1 MQIMKLREAFRLKQ
15 SPVVLGVFHNTDELF
30 RACAVL
36 TDFGYPKEVARLSRV
51 ESFLPAGKTPMLN
64 SVLRHVTV
72 TKILLMLLAIAS
84 TTIGTVVLANMSL
97 GSYGHFA
104 EILITLLIWAS
115 FFSAGSLA
123 CVLIGFLIWT
133 LAESLLAQ
141 KGNGE
146 EKRFPAK
153 SFYGRV
159 ALRIKARDR
168 ADADEIAQAWAE
180 IGGRVIEPTKPSLA
194 SPKSI

>member
-1 MQIMKLREAFRLKQ
+1 MKQ

-36 TDFGYPKEVARLSRV
+36 TDFGYPKELARLSRA
-51 ESFLPAGKTPMLN
+51 ETFLPAGKNTRLR

-72 TKILLMLLAIAS
+72 TKILLMLLAIAA
-84 TTIGTVVLANMSL
+84 TTIGTVVVANMSL
-97 GSYGHFA
+97 GSYGPFA
-104 EILITLLIWAS
+104 EILITLLVWAS

-141 KGNGE
+141 KADKERKQFLAN
-146 EKRFPAK
+146 

-168 ADADEIAQAWAE
+168 EDADEIAQAWAE
-180 IGGRVIEPTKPSLA
+180 IGGRVIEPSKPSLA
-194 SPKSI
+194 LPKSN